1 MVINFKI
8 SSIELEFDSSTLQD
22 KEYAEKA
29 KEEANVL
36 EDDQF
41 ERASK
46 GEKEYIGLVFEL
58 RNFSSRIMLEN
69 EATDITITAGVQQVE
84 TLELTKEQMAERKSI
99 RTKANG
105 KADIGS
111 VTPAAIASGFKPYA
125 DASD

>member
-22 KEYAEKA
+22 KEYAAKSKA

-111 VTPAAIASGFKPYA
+111 VTPAAIASGCKPY
-125 DASD
+125 D